1 MKYKIEKNTVQETLI
16 LPLYSRK
23 LCTELYP
30 NLYRDETAVRLID
43 QIDYDFSEAEKNS
56 RSLMQRF
63 GALEVAM
70 RQNDLAFEVQAYLKN
85 HPCAAVVNLGC
96 GLDNTG
102 RACDNGRYKIYN
114 LDFPDVIAL
123 RQQLLPAGEREQNI
137 PCDLKDP
144 AWFDKID
151 VSGGEDDRKN
161 MAQNGKNQ
169 GCRGIFR
176 GFGCSQGDWRVGQ
189 PVTGIQQGLYDG
201 LQRPERLFRQR
212 LFPISRQ
219 GRGQRD
225 ENADREDRIW
235 RQAMKILVYGA
246 GVLGCNLARNLLRAG
261 KDSTLLARG
270 NWAAEIKQNGLRIKD
285 KFSLRTSVSRIPVV
299 TELAPDAMYDV
310 IFVVLRYTQLD
321 SVLDTLRA
329 NRTKNI
335 VFVGNNVQ
343 ARAQAAA
350 LPEKNVL
357 FAFALSAGHR
367 EVDRVVSIDLKKITI
382 GQLPGTASNK
392 QLIGRIFHGTKYKVV
407 YEPNMEDYLLCHA
420 AFVMPAAFACYK
432 TDGDLKKLRGDTAY
446 LNRLLDA
453 NIEGYRAIRDA
464 GHTILPKEDADF
476 EGEKYRKTCLR
487 FFKLMCATSLGKLCA
502 SDHAMNAID
511 EMSALNRDLK
521 KFFDENGAAY
531 PVWQALEAEAGR
543 YLR

>member
-1 MKYKIEKNTVQETLI
+1 M
-16 LPLYSRK
+16 
-23 LCTELYP
+23 
-30 NLYRDETAVRLID
+30 
-43 QIDYDFSEAEKNS
+43 
-56 RSLMQRF
+56 
-63 GALEVAM
+63 
-70 RQNDLAFEVQAYLKN
+70 
-85 HPCAAVVNLGC
+85 
-96 GLDNTG
+96 
-102 RACDNGRYKIYN
+102 
-114 LDFPDVIAL
+114 
-123 RQQLLPAGEREQNI
+123 
-137 PCDLKDP
+137 
-144 AWFDKID
+144 
-151 VSGGEDDRKN
+151 
-161 MAQNGKNQ
+161 
-169 GCRGIFR
+169 
-176 GFGCSQGDWRVGQ
+176 
-189 PVTGIQQGLYDG
+189 
-201 LQRPERLFRQR
+201 
-212 LFPISRQ
+212 
-219 GRGQRD
+219 
-225 ENADREDRIW
+225 
-235 RQAMKILVYGA
+235 
-246 GVLGCNLARNLLRAG
+246 
-261 KDSTLLARG
+261 
-270 NWAAEIKQNGLRIKD
+270 
-285 KFSLRTSVSRIPVV
+285 
-299 TELAPDAMYDV
+299 

-329 NRTKNI
+329 NRTKNV

-343 ARAQAAA
+343 TKALAAA

-382 GQLPGTASNK
+382 GQLPGAISNK

-446 LNRLLDA
+446 LNRVLDA

-521 KFFDENGAAY
+521 KFFDEHGAVY

-543 YLR
+543 YLQ